1 MAIGT
6 GGDGTGRDM
15 TAPTGLAQPLT
26 RAQWLASDLRSR
38 LLKGE
43 WQRGARLPS
52 ENELAASYQVSRVT
66 VRTALKSLEGQGLVE
81 IRHGAG
87 TFVADFGVAI
97 RAGLQEL
104 GSMTETIRE
113 LGHEPGMDWRNVTSR
128 GATAIEADRLDIE
141 VGEPVLSVERAVL
154 SDGDVVAF
162 SYDVIR
168 LDVLPP
174 GTVQRFG
181 SGSIFE
187 VFEQAGIRPKRAF
200 ARLHAVMDPEIGWG
214 PGRPANG
221 LYLLLDQVHYSPG
234 SQPFMYSRS
243 YFVEGAFEFVIIR
256 TA

>member
-1 MAIGT
+1 MSSAV
-6 GGDGTGRDM
+6 
-15 TAPTGLAQPLT
+15 TAPAGLAQPLT
-26 RAQWLASDLRSR
+26 RARWLAADLRSR

-43 WQRGARLPS
+43 WERGGRLPS

-66 VRTALKSLEGQGLVE
+66 VRTALKALEGQGLVD

-104 GSMTETIRE
+104 GSMTDTIRE
-113 LGHEPGMDWRNVTSR
+113 LGHEPGMEWRARIERPAT
-128 GATAIEADRLDIE
+128 GAESDRLDIP
-141 VGEPVLSVERAVL
+141 VGAPVLYIERAVL
-154 SDGDVVAF
+154 SDGEAVAF

-168 LDVLPP
+168 LDMLPQ
-174 GTVQRFG
+174 GTAQRIG
-181 SGSIFE
+181 EGSIFE
-187 VFEQAGIRPKRAF
+187 VLEQAGLRPKRAF
-200 ARLHAVMDPEIGWG
+200 ARLHAVLEPSVGWG
-214 PGRPANG
+214 RDRPSNG

-234 SQPFMYSRS
+234 SQPMMYSRT

>member
-1 MAIGT
+1 M
-6 GGDGTGRDM
+6 GRDM

-26 RAQWLASDLRSR
+26 RAQWLAGDLRSR

-43 WQRGARLPS
+43 WERGGRLPS

-66 VRTALKSLEGQGLVE
+66 VRTALKSLEGQGMVD

-104 GSMTETIRE
+104 GSMTATIRE
-113 LGHEPGMDWRNVTSR
+113 LGHEPGMEWRTQETR
-128 GATAIEADRLDIE
+128 PATEAEGARLDIPA
-141 VGEPVLSVERAVL
+141 GQPVVCLERAVL
-154 SDGDVVAF
+154 SDGEVVAF
-162 SYDVIR
+162 SYDAIR

-174 GTVQRFG
+174 GTVQRIG
-181 SGSIFE
+181 SGSVFE
-187 VFEQAGIRPKRAF
+187 VLEQAGLRPKRAF
-200 ARLHAVMDPEIGWG
+200 ARLHAVLDREIGWG
-214 PGRPANG
+214 PGRPDNG
-221 LYLLLDQVHYSPG
+221 LYLLLDQVHYSPA
-234 SQPFMYSRS
+234 SVPLMYSRT